1 MKIKFMLC
9 IMLISAR
16 ISFAQESKL
25 WLSLGAGLAN
35 TANTGK
41 EFAMGNGFNVQADA
55 FVPFYRKG
63 GDGSVKG
70 GGFTL
75 GVNISGNYTGIRNPG
90 PNNTDIVNRYQVYG
104 GSVTVTDQS
113 EGKISGSFSG
123 LAGIQARMDWGKF
136 NLSPSINLGY
146 LHFKQKGYTQT
157 GSLNINGQTQ
167 QRDLVKSDQQSS
179 NGLVFKPQL
188 KIGYSFA
195 RNFSFFISPSMVLG
209 PGIKH
214 TTYYLVP
221 QGGFNDKNT
230 YEASQLAKGTME
242 NSTNTGR
249 YRIMELNAGITISI
263 GKKQPTAKQTQ
274 GKTFGEK
281 VASGL
286 QTDGNASAVNDSR
299 KGGMA
304 KPGGA
309 VSSSYA
315 AGKTVTSD
323 TGAGTSQSI
332 PATDF
337 NTTRSNKDNRV
348 STNTDADS
356 TNTGSI
362 QPDARNSGNSM
373 PGRLSMTPTTTRQ
386 TQGKT
391 FGEKVA
397 SGLQTNG
404 NARAVNDS
412 SKGGMA
418 KPGGA
423 VSSSYAAGR
432 LSMTPTTTRQTQG
445 KSFGEKVAQGM
456 AASNGDNPLYQGN
469 ASSGVNPMYDPNKR
483 AMPGQPIGG
492 IIVKG
497 GKNPGDNYITALSD
511 NNGEVLLNNLE
522 TGNYLFQLSPPELP
536 AEKSISE
543 KGLKH
548 VEGAAMAQPG
558 NPIGGIMVKGG
569 KNPGG
574 SFIIL
579 TVDNK
584 GQIGFEVLE
593 PGNYKLII
601 AAPDADQPAMESTNK
616 SKEKIKEKATSGLK
630 DTLKTNV

>member
-286 QTDGNASAVNDSR
+286 QT
-299 KGGMA
+299 
-304 KPGGA
+304 
-309 VSSSYA
+309 
-315 AGKTVTSD
+315 
-323 TGAGTSQSI
+323 
-332 PATDF
+332 
-337 NTTRSNKDNRV
+337 
-348 STNTDADS
+348 
-356 TNTGSI
+356 
-362 QPDARNSGNSM
+362 
-373 PGRLSMTPTTTRQ
+373 
-386 TQGKT
+386 
-391 FGEKVA
+391 
-397 SGLQTNG
+397 NG

-548 VEGAAMAQPG
+548 VEGAAMAQPD

-569 KNPGG
+569 KNHGG
-574 SFIIL
+574 SYISL